1 MTFLYLVPNLSFF
14 TKNFNKDFEFDVKL
28 GVGVKIS
35 KLTQVGDFS
44 IFGSKSSLLVSKVSF
59 NYVYTFRVHRY
70 CIHMNQYGMNRFT
83 RTEPVP
89 PVQIINYFIFG
100 GFCVFWHLLAK
111 STRAPVQYGVNRF
124 TPYYLVLIN
133 YFFNH
138 ESKNLTNYRNL

>member
-1 MTFLYLVPNLSFF
+1 MYISTYTYTQKLTATFFWVSKLSW
-14 TKNFNKDFEFDVKL
+14 
-28 GVGVKIS
+28 GSWSKIS
-35 KLTQVGDFS
+35 KLQQVGDFS
-44 IFGSKSSLLVSKVSF
+44 FCGSKSSLLVSKVSF
-59 NYVYTFRVHRY
+59 NYIYTFRVHRY

-111 STRAPVQYGVNRF
+111 STRALVQYGVNRF

-138 ESKNLTNYRNL
+138 ESKFN